1 MLNSKFFTVMIILTL
16 LFAAAT
22 VALQVLEMNDYELFQ
37 TLLQRF
43 GLGAGPLMTPIS
55 LTIPAVLMTAVF
67 LLLGIAG
74 CTQIER
80 DGISPIPQNTP
91 ASWELNPYG
100 DVFR

>member
-43 GLGAGPLMTPIS
+43 VLGA
-55 LTIPAVLMTAVF
+55 
-67 LLLGIAG
+67 
-74 CTQIER
+74 
-80 DGISPIPQNTP
+80 
-91 ASWELNPYG
+91 
-100 DVFR
+100 

>member
-1 MLNSKFFTVMIILTL
+1 MK
-16 LFAAAT
+16 
-22 VALQVLEMNDYELFQ
+22 
-37 TLLQRF
+37 
-43 GLGAGPLMTPIS
+43 PIS
-55 LTIPAVLMTAVF
+55 LTITAVLMTAVF